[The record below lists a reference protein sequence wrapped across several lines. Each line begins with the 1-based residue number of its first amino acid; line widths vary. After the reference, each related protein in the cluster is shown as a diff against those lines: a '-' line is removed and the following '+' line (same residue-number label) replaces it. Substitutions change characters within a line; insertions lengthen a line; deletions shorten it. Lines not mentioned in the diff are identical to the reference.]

1 MNPSRTQSSAI
12 IYFDLPNFRRY
23 QIATFEP
30 RSGLSPESL
39 ADIRDRDSRWLGC
52 RRAVGQAGA
61 EISSTHVAC
70 EHLHT
75 LKQEIERPVS
85 SKRSS
90 TMPIVSGP
98 TTS

>member
-61 EISSTHVAC
+61 ETSWTKEGGAHRQ
-70 EHLHT
+70 T
-75 LKQEIERPVS
+75 RKPEIGRHF
-85 SKRSS
+85 SKKRANS
-90 TMPIVSGP
+90 MPIDSAP
-98 TTS
+98 TSS